1 MWAFLWV
8 KRGVALPSRHS
19 HTRSLSPPL
28 LPSDAGKTGAGGT
41 AASSARA
48 ATQMSLEEAHKI
60 LGAPPGTPAAELV
73 RRYNHLFRA
82 NDECG
87 SFYLTSKVYRARERI
102 EAEVGPLEEEGGA
115 AGGESTPPAEPGRVT
130 DGRDGGGSSAQ

>member
-1 MWAFLWV
+1 
-8 KRGVALPSRHS
+8 
-19 HTRSLSPPL
+19 
-28 LPSDAGKTGAGGT
+28 
-41 AASSARA
+41 
-48 ATQMSLEEAHKI
+48 MSLEEAHKI

-102 EAEVGPLEEEGGA
+102 EAEVGPLEEDGVGG
-115 AGGESTPPAEPGRVT
+115 GSGESAAPAEPGRVT
-130 DGRDGGGSSAQ
+130 DGRDAGGSSAQ